1 MSIERAHELI
11 RHALAD
17 PALRTAIVQAPT
29 SEARQQVI
37 TAAGF
42 GDVTP
47 QDLQAAWSSMNQSM
61 ELTDQELAL
70 IGGGTPGLEECILTT
85 ACIRARG
92 LPDNCLELTT
102 IRAFRDD
109 YLKREPT
116 GQAIVADYYATAPHI
131 VAAIN
136 QDPLG
141 PLVYADL
148 YDRLVVRAVELIQAG
163 HHQEALTYGLGIYG
177 ELKQRYLPAPN

>member
-61 ELTDQELAL
+61 ELTDQELEL
-70 IGGGTPGLEECILTT
+70 VSGGCILTT

-92 LPDNCLELTT
+92 LPDNCRELTT
-102 IRAFRDD
+102 LRAFRDD
-109 YLKREPT
+109 YLKREPA
-116 GQAIVADYYATAPHI
+116 GQAIVADYYATAPRI
-131 VAAIN
+131 IAAIN